1 MADKKIYVDH
11 SFQQGAKITLPTE
24 SDVPKDNSNNE
35 IYTEG
40 SVIYDGDL
48 RLSTDTAWKRVVA
61 GSVDSD
67 GHTVIECEE
76 FN

>member
-1 MADKKIYVDH
+1 MAAKKIYTDH
-11 SFQQGAKITLPTE
+11 AFQQGAKITLPTE
-24 SDVPKDNSNNE
+24 TDVPKDGNNDE

-40 SVIYDGDL
+40 SVIYDGEL

-61 GSVDSD
+61 GPIDAD